1 MIKSAL
7 LLIITLHIVDNAYS
21 LRPRTCHAG
30 VRITSRLPDVSDK
43 LVFDTKTGRFFERD
57 VDAICE
63 EEFCLVDNESGES
76 ILLTRE
82 EKERIFLDALQMY
95 YATGKSN
102 LPNEQFDRLKSDLS
116 WEGSALVT
124 LNRNETKFL
133 DAKIAYS
140 KGTPNLTDK
149 EFDELKQVLKENGSP
164 LAVQTE
170 PQCYVDTGVCKVT
183 WTEDKL
189 LTTSLYTPATLFST
203 LIFIGVT
210 FELANTVLG
219 VAVNPVLLLLVAI
232 IPVSVI
238 SKQVTENIFFDSPTV
253 ASGPCPK
260 CSVINKVFFGDVLLV
275 QGDKEESTIKC
286 TTCKEL
292 MTIKRAT
299 LRVSTL
305 SKGTPIPTK

>member
-1 MIKSAL
+1 M
-7 LLIITLHIVDNAYS
+7 
-21 LRPRTCHAG
+21 
-30 VRITSRLPDVSDK
+30 
-43 LVFDTKTGRFFERD
+43 
-57 VDAICE
+57 DAISE
-63 EEFCLVDNESGES
+63 EEFCLVDNESGEP

-102 LPNEQFDRLKSDLS
+102 LPNDQFDRLKSDLS

-140 KGTPNLTDK
+140 KGSPILSDN
-149 EFDELKQVLKENGSP
+149 EFDELKQILKENGSF

-170 PQCYVDTGVCKVT
+170 PQCYVNTGVCKVT
-183 WTEDKL
+183 WTENKL
-189 LTTSLYTPATLFST
+189 LTRSLYTPATLIST

-210 FELANTVLG
+210 FEIANTVLG
-219 VAVNPVLLLLVAI
+219 VAVNPVLLLLAAI
-232 IPVSVI
+232 LPVSTI
-238 SKQVTENIFFDSPTV
+238 SKQVTENFFFNNPTV

-275 QGDKEESTIKC
+275 PGDKEESTIKC
-286 TTCKEL
+286 TNCKEL

-305 SKGTPIPTK
+305 SNRGSVNTTK

>member
-1 MIKSAL
+1 M
-7 LLIITLHIVDNAYS
+7 
-21 LRPRTCHAG
+21 P
-30 VRITSRLPDVSDK
+30 SRLADVSDK

-57 VDAICE
+57 VDAISE
-63 EEFCLVDNESGES
+63 EEFCLVDNESGEP

-102 LPNEQFDRLKSDLS
+102 LPNDQFDRLKSDLS

-133 DAKIAYS
+133 DAKIAYN
-140 KGTPNLTDK
+140 KGTPILSDK
-149 EFDELKQVLKENGSP
+149 EFDELKRNLRETGSP

-170 PQCYVDTGVCKVT
+170 PQCYLDTGVCKVT
-183 WTEDKL
+183 WMEDKL
-189 LTTSLYTPATLFST
+189 LTTSLYTPATLIST

-210 FELANTVLG
+210 FEIANAVLG
-219 VAVNPVLLLLVAI
+219 VAVNPVLLLLAAI
-232 IPVSVI
+232 LPVSAV
-238 SKQVTENIFFDSPTV
+238 SKQVTENFFFDFPTV

-260 CSVINKVFFGDVLLV
+260 CSVVNKVFFGDVLLV
-275 QGDKEESTIKC
+275 PGDKEESTIKC
-286 TTCKEL
+286 TNCKEL
-292 MTIKRAT
+292 MTIKRST

-305 SKGTPIPTK
+305 SKPRGSPVAAN